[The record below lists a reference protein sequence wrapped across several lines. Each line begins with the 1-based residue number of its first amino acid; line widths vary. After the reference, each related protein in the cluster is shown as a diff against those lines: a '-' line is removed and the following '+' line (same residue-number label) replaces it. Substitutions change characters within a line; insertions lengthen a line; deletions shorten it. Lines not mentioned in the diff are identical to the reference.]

1 MTTRFALIV
10 STTFLSFLIK
20 NSHHYINQKI
30 EKLLKFGFTTAML
43 QFGPENLIFSGGGNL
58 VQDPSLNNGFK
69 PL

>member
-43 QFGPENLIFSGGGNL
+43 QFGSENLIFSGGG
-58 VQDPSLNNGFK
+58 G
-69 PL
+69 

>member
-1 MTTRFALIV
+1 MTTRFAPIV
-10 STTFLSFLIK
+10 STTFLSFLVK
-20 NSHHYINQKI
+20 NSYHNINQKI

-43 QFGPENLIFSGGGNL
+43 QFGPENRIFSGGGNL